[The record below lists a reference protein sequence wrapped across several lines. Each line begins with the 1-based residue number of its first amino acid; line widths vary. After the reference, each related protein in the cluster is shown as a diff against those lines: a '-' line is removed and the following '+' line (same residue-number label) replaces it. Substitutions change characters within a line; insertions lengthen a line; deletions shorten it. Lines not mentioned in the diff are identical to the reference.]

1 VNHRRPI
8 ALATILGYVVLAC
21 SPVTSLQFNPV
32 PLSEV
37 RGDGQLVRFEA
48 FDGKQFQMKVEA
60 VTFPYVVGV
69 DKGQAVKLDLRQVK
83 TVAVGSEQPDNA
95 ATSLKFN
102 TIIVGSYVAVFIALI
117 ILL

>member
-1 VNHRRPI
+1 MNHRRPI
-8 ALATILGYVVLAC
+8 ALATLLAHVLLAC
-21 SPVTSLQFNPV
+21 SPVISLQFNPV

-37 RGDGQLVRFEA
+37 RGNGQLARFEA

-60 VTFPYVVGV
+60 VTFPYAVGV
-69 DKGQAVKLDLRQVK
+69 DRGQTVKLDLRQVK
-83 TVAVGSEQPDNA
+83 TVAVASEQPDNA